1 MGFNIKQYLAGGE
14 ASLKVKSTTDGS
26 NGEVPHHHVDSSAL
40 PTGAATA
47 DRQDTGNAS
56 LAAIDG
62 KLGGTLSVAVTS
74 GGGGDAS
81 AANQATANAALG
93 APADAEATGNGTIV
107 AVLKRIR
114 TLLGNIGAGAASG
127 SLRVTVA
134 TDDGLHAKLGEV
146 QASPTAN
153 TVLDRLKSIA
163 TALAGLLGVTPQM
176 ASGGNIAAQTNNP
189 GSTYAAFGSQACKQ
203 VTVVNDTGTTILVQ
217 QGAAG
222 VGVPIFDQSAFTFF
236 GIANAN
242 VLGVKRKDEGNTQVT
257 VAARWEA

>member
-1 MGFNIKQYLAGGE
+1 MAFNIKDFSSGQAV
-14 ASLKVKSTTDGS
+14 KVKSTTDGS
-26 NGEVPHHHVDSSAL
+26 NGEVAHHHVDSSAL

-47 DRQDTGNAS
+47 AKQDTAIAGLAS
-56 LAAIDG
+56 IDG
-62 KLGGTLSVAVTS
+62 RLGGTLTVAVTS

-93 APADAEATGNGTIV
+93 APADAEATGNGTII

-114 TLLGNIGAGAASG
+114 TLLGNIGAGVASG

-134 TDDGLHAKLGEV
+134 TDDGLHAKIGEV
-146 QASPTAN
+146 QANPTAN
-153 TVLDRLKSIA
+153 TVLDRLKAIA

-176 ASGGNIAAQTNNP
+176 ASGGNISAQTANP
-189 GSTYAAFGSQACKQ
+189 GTTYTAFGSQACKQ
-203 VTVVNDTGTTILVQ
+203 VTIVNDTGTTILVQ

-236 GIANAN
+236 GLSNANA
-242 VLGVKRKDEGNTQVT
+242 LGVKRKDDSNTQVT

>member
-47 DRQDTGNAS
+47 AKQDLALAELASIDDRLAAGIVVGVQFPATQPVSGPLTNTELRAAAVPVSASALPLPSGAATSAKQDT
-56 LAAIDG
+56 LAA
-62 KLGGTLSVAVTS
+62 LV
-74 GGGGDAS
+74 
-81 AANQATANAALG
+81 
-93 APADAEATGNGTIV
+93 
-107 AVLKRIR
+107 
-114 TLLGNIGAGAASG
+114 
-127 SLRVTVA
+127 
-134 TDDGLHAKLGEV
+134 GEV
-146 QASPTAN
+146 QANPTAN
-153 TVLDRLKSIA
+153 TVLDRLKAIA
-163 TALAGLLGVTPQM
+163 AALAGVLGVSPQM
-176 ASGGNIAAQTNNP
+176 ASGGNISAQTNNP
-189 GSTYAAFGSQACKQ
+189 GSTYAAFASQACKQ

-217 QGAAG
+217 QGASG

-242 VLGVKRKDEGNTQVT
+242 VLGVKRKDESNTPVT